1 MFVKKHKPSSFCK
14 LCSSNSIIKNRWLM
28 QSKSNNIGLNGQK
41 IYVGIDSHLKSWKVT
56 IMLEHS
62 THKTFS
68 QDPCAKD
75 LARYLRKNFPG
86 CSYYSAYEASF
97 CGFSIH
103 WALEE
108 NGIHNIIVNPADVP
122 TTDKERKQKEDKRDS
137 RKIAKSLRNGELEG
151 IYIPTKAHIDFRG
164 LVRYRKT
171 LVKEISRNK
180 NRIKSFLYFHG
191 INIPKELD
199 SSSSHWSGKFTQW
212 LRTIESSTDF
222 AKIVLINTLDTTE
235 YLRANLLKVNREL
248 RKVYKDSVYSFKLKL
263 LCSIPG
269 IGLIAAVTLLS
280 ELEDINRFKNLDTLC
295 SYVGLV
301 PTTYSSGE
309 NDKVGN
315 ITPRANK
322 PLRSIVIESAWT
334 AIRHD
339 PSLAL
344 CFNRLCK
351 RMKKN
356 EAIIRIAKKLLNRVR
371 YVMKNETE
379 YVYAVV

>member
-1 MFVKKHKPSSFCK
+1 
-14 LCSSNSIIKNRWLM
+14 M
-28 QSKSNNIGLNGQK
+28 QSKSTNNGLNNQK
-41 IYVGIDSHLKSWKVT
+41 IYVGIDTHLKNWRVT
-56 IMLEHS
+56 ILLEHS
-62 THKTFS
+62 TYKTFS
-68 QDPCAKD
+68 HNPCAKE
-75 LARYLRKNFPG
+75 LARYLKKNFPN

-97 CGFSIH
+97 CGYSIH

-108 NGIHNIIVNPADVP
+108 NGIHNIIVNPADIP
-122 TTDKERKQKEDKRDS
+122 TSDKERKNKEDKRDS
-137 RKIAKSLRNGELEG
+137 RKIAKTLRSGDLEG
-151 IYIPTKAHIDFRG
+151 IYIPTKASIDFRG

-171 LVKEISRNK
+171 LVKEITRNK

-199 SSSSHWSGKFTQW
+199 SASSHWSGKFTQW
-212 LRTIESSTDF
+212 LRTVETTTDF
-222 AKIVLINTLDTTE
+222 GKIVLDNTLDTTE
-235 YLRANLLKVNREL
+235 YLRTNLLKVNREL
-248 RKVYKDSVYSFKLKL
+248 RVIYKNSIYTDKLNL

-280 ELEDINRFKNLDTLC
+280 ELEDINRFKNLDAFC
-295 SYVGLV
+295 SYVGLI
-301 PTTYSSGE
+301 PTTHSSGE

-322 PLRSIVIESAWT
+322 PLRSIIIESAWT
-334 AIRHD
+334 ASRHD

-344 CFNRLCK
+344 CFNELCI

-356 EAIIRIAKKLLNRVR
+356 EAIIRIAKKLLNRIK
-371 YVMKNETE
+371 YVMKNETK